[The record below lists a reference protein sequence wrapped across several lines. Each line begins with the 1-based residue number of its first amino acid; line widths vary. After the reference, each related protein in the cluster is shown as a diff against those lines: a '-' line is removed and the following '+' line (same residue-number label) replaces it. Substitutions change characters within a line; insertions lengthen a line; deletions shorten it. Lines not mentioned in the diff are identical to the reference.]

1 MGQISERILQE
12 DVSTKNMSRQE
23 WLKLRQTGIGGSDAG
38 TILGINKWKSPIQL
52 YFEKTQPELKQEIDN
67 EYIYWGNVLED
78 VVAKEFTERTGKKVR
93 KVNKMFRHP
102 KYNFMLANIDRAV
115 VGEKAVLECKTT
127 SEYNKEAWKEDEIP
141 DSYIAQVQHYMAV
154 TGYEKGYIAVLIG
167 GNKFIWKEI
176 ERDEELINIII
187 QEEKYFW
194 ENYILGDDIPPVD
207 GSVATTEF
215 MKFKY
220 QDSVDTQAVL
230 DENDE
235 MIIKALNQIKE
246 EEKELKEQKAK
257 YENQIKNKLGENHFG
272 ISQNYQVLWK
282 PQKSS
287 RFDRKKFKEEY
298 PELDEQYTRTTESRV
313 MRIKEVKG

>member
-257 YENQIKNKLGENHFG
+257 YENQIKNKLGENQFG
-272 ISQNYQVLWK
+272 ISQNYQVSWK
-282 PQKSS
+282 TQKSS

>member
-127 SEYNKEAWKEDEIP
+127 SEYNKEDWKEDEIP

-257 YENQIKNKLGENHFG
+257 YENQIKNKLGENQFG
-272 ISQNYQVLWK
+272 ISQNYQVSWK
-282 PQKSS
+282 AQKSS

>member
-230 DENDE
+230 DESDE

-257 YENQIKNKLGENHFG
+257 YENQIKNKLGENQFG
-272 ISQNYQVLWK
+272 ISHNYQVSWK

>member
-1 MGQISERILQE
+1 MGQISERNLQE

-257 YENQIKNKLGENHFG
+257 YENQIKNKLGENQFG
-272 ISQNYQVLWK
+272 ISQNYQVSWK